1 MEPPNAKEIASYK
14 IVLKDLANYHPIPD
28 QWMKCIVCNEP
39 AQFLCC
45 LSVEGTGLHFIANL
59 EWRDAKAWV
68 IVKPLREELGTD
80 FECATCAEHYDQ
92 LHLPLDSDSPPHQ
105 GE

>member
-45 LSVEGTGLHFIANL
+45 LSV
-59 EWRDAKAWV
+59 
-68 IVKPLREELGTD
+68 
-80 FECATCAEHYDQ
+80 
-92 LHLPLDSDSPPHQ
+92 
-105 GE
+105 